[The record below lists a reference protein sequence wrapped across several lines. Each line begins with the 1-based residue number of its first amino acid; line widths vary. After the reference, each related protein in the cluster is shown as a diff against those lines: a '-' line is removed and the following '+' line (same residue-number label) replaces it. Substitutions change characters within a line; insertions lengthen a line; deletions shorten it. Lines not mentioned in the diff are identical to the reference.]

1 MLDPQPKPR
10 SLGELISRTK
20 VPANTLGIFWPG
32 GASLVFK
39 TVRQRVY
46 LFDPMVG
53 SWAGASRVGAI
64 DIRPDLVFSSV
75 APGDDLDLSALT
87 HLASAY
93 PEACFVSSDVGRDA
107 MIGRHTDNIWDE
119 IPIEPGRV
127 HALEQELRLDVRQL
141 GVADSFRARVLY
153 DEPNGGAPP
162 WNMLLSFGGLQICI
176 IQSVDTQ
183 EDVAFI
189 NQSIRRRIDVL
200 LWSFP
205 GAPMVFAGEILDH
218 LRPGYA
224 IPFAYDRL
232 PKGRDLARKFRDLVG
247 RIPAVK
253 TYLFSE
259 DYMEGLLYSRIM
271 SRKRRFE

>member
-1 MLDPQPKPR
+1 VDPKPKPR

-20 VPANTLGIFWPG
+20 IPPNKLGIFWPG
-32 GASLVFK
+32 GVSMVFK

-46 LFDPMVG
+46 LFDPMVC
-53 SWAGASRVGAI
+53 SWAGGSRVGAI
-64 DIRPDLVFSSV
+64 DIRPDMVFSSV

-93 PEACFVSSDVGRDA
+93 PETCFVSSAACRDA
-107 MIGRHTDNIWDE
+107 MIGRHTDNVWDE
-119 IPIEPGRV
+119 IPIEPRRV
-127 HALEQELRLDVRQL
+127 HALEQELRMDVRQL

-153 DEPNGGAPP
+153 EEPDKGAPP
-162 WNMLLSFGGLQICI
+162 WNLLLSFGNLQICV
-176 IQSVDTQ
+176 IQSLDNQ

-189 NQSIRRRIDVL
+189 NESIRRRIDVL

-205 GAPMVFAGEILDH
+205 GAPLSFAGEILDH

-232 PKGRDLARKFRDLVG
+232 HKGRDLARKFRDLVG
-247 RIPAVK
+247 RIPGVK